1 MCFFYD
7 WSSKV
12 TYIPT
17 SLQYAVTHTNRD
29 RRSSIRCGGVCPL
42 STVQSELSQEKALL
56 ELRTNLLLAYPIAH
70 LGYSPRACGG
80 TGTANTINLANS
92 AFTDVD
98 LDCTVSKESW
108 CLLLVKNHL
117 ISQAKTFTGEQV
129 FWGWR
134 VWPSCLHGMSQS
146 IYWLYVWPLFQAS
159 RNAILHICIR
169 LFQLPPC
176 RKRK

>member
-1 MCFFYD
+1 M
-7 WSSKV
+7 
-12 TYIPT
+12 
-17 SLQYAVTHTNRD
+17 
-29 RRSSIRCGGVCPL
+29 
-42 STVQSELSQEKALL
+42 

-80 TGTANTINLANS
+80 GTGTANTINLANS
-92 AFTDVD
+92 SFTDVD

-146 IYWLYVWPLFQAS
+146 IYWLYMCGLCFRPAGMQYYTYVYAYFNCPPVVKENEQKKA
-159 RNAILHICIR
+159 R
-169 LFQLPPC
+169 LECHLCSQFCGKGGRARARADLYFYIP
-176 RKRK
+176 